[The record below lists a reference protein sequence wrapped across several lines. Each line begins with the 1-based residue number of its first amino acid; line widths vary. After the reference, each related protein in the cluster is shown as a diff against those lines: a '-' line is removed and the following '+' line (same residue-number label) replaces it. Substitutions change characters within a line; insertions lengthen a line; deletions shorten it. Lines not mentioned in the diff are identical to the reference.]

1 MRSECFCQDL
11 IDGLRAGQAAVPPKY
26 LYDDLGCRLFEL
38 ITHLPEYYPTRTELS
53 LMARHA
59 GDIREAAGTGGAL
72 VDLGAGNCQKARSL
86 FPTLKPQRYVA
97 IDISADFLHQ
107 ALAPMHRAF
116 PEIEMFA
123 VGADLCGSLELPSAL
138 NGMRRVFFF
147 PGSSIGNL
155 DPEEALAL
163 LSRIRAQC
171 VERSGLLIG
180 IDLVK
185 QPHILHAAYN
195 DALGITAAFNRNV
208 LNHINTLIDGDFRL
222 EDWRH
227 RAVYDECLQRIEM
240 HLDATKDI
248 AVTWHDGAR
257 RFKAG
262 ESIHTE
268 NSYKYRLA
276 DFTAMLAQAGFG
288 DICAWTDE
296 RQWFAVCYGS
306 V

>member
-1 MRSECFCQDL
+1 MQSEYGCQDL
-11 IDGLRAGQAAVPPKY
+11 IDGLGACQAAVPPKY
-26 LYDDLGCRLFEL
+26 LYDDLGCRLFEV
-38 ITHLPEYYPTRTELS
+38 ITHLPEYYPTRTELA

-59 GDIREAAGTGGAL
+59 GDIRDAIGTGGAL
-72 VDLGAGNCQKARSL
+72 IDLGAGNCQKARKL

-97 IDISADFLHQ
+97 IDISADFVQQ
-107 ALAPMHRAF
+107 ALTPMHQAF

-123 VGADLCGSLELPSAL
+123 VGADLSDSLELPAAL
-138 NGMRRVFFF
+138 NGMRRIFFF

-155 DPEEALAL
+155 DPDGALAL

-171 VERSGLLIG
+171 AERSGLLVG

-185 QPHILHAAYN
+185 PPHVLHAAYD

-208 LNHINTLIDGDFRL
+208 LNHINTLIGADFRL
-222 EDWRH
+222 EEWRH
-227 RAVYDECLQRIEM
+227 RVVYDESRQRVEM
-240 HLDATKDI
+240 HLDATRNI
-248 AVTWHDGAR
+248 AVTWRDGAR
-257 RFKAG
+257 CFKAG

-276 DFTAMLAQAGFG
+276 DFTAMLAAAGFT
-288 DICAWTDE
+288 DVCAWTDE